1 MINCDHCN
9 KSFKYPC
16 FLEKHLSRKIPCFM
30 KSPTENMIL
39 NDKSKSTTNEAVVCL
54 KVEDMVCIDEEK
66 VCEKEEVCQ
75 KVRKKNHACTTCD
88 KTFYNKSAL
97 EKHIP
102 KCNGGIDT
110 LQCPVCLKWFSHR
123 NAKYAHDKNVK
134 CRPPEETDNQGRT
147 KKHSCTKCNKTFYNK
162 RDCEK
167 HIQKCNGCDVL
178 QCPTCLKYFSSYSTK
193 SEHIKNVKCKPPE
206 PLPEPKEPPRVIR
219 KVTTTVN
226 LQIGASQ
233 SWKCNNCYD
242 QLKSTFHIDH
252 IIPICRGGTNV
263 EDNLQALCV
272 ECHAQKTQKE
282 RQI

>member
-30 KSPTENMIL
+30 KLPSENTEDYN
-39 NDKSKSTTNEAVVCL
+39 KSKSTTNEAIVCL
-54 KVEDMVCIDEEK
+54 EVEDMVCIDEEK
-66 VCEKEEVCQ
+66 VCQKEEVCQ
-75 KVRKKNHACTTCD
+75 DDKKNHECPHRASKSAHIKNGKCRPPEETDTTRKKNYACTTCD
-88 KTFYNKSAL
+88 KTYYNRSAL
-97 EKHIP
+97 ENHIP

-110 LQCPVCLKWFSHR
+110 LQCPTCLKWFSHR
-123 NAKYAHDKNVK
+123 NAKYAHM
-134 CRPPEETDNQGRT
+134 
-147 KKHSCTKCNKTFYNK
+147 
-162 RDCEK
+162 
-167 HIQKCNGCDVL
+167 
-178 QCPTCLKYFSSYSTK
+178 
-193 SEHIKNVKCKPPE
+193 KNVKCKPPE
-206 PLPEPKEPPRVIR
+206 PSPEPKEEPPRVIR
-219 KVTTTVN
+219 KVTATVK

-282 RQI
+282 RQL